1 VFVAGHRRGENAFL
15 MRKLDVRLDTG
26 GDSAVDRLKW
36 T

>member
-1 VFVAGHRRGENAFL
+1 VFVAGHRRAENAFL

-26 GDSAVDRLKW
+26 GDLAVDRLKW